1 MDVLAPE
8 LSADMQVPSGHC
20 NGLSDWGQT
29 TQSPARTLAR
39 MPVFPIPRK
48 LPKKKKK
55 KKSPMLSMCT
65 LQGMNRVERSKAHFS
80 AHC

>member
-1 MDVLAPE
+1 MLGNLLLLPTERKLSCNQSGETIASFMDVLAPE

-48 LPKKKKK
+48 LQNK
-55 KKSPMLSMCT
+55 
-65 LQGMNRVERSKAHFS
+65 
-80 AHC
+80 